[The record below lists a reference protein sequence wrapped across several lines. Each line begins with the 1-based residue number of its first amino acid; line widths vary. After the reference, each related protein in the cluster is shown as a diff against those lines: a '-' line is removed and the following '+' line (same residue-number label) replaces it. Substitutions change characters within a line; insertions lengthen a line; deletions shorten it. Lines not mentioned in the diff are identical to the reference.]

1 MSENFSYFPTFL
13 RSNNTENRFVQKLKT
28 AAATKQRKLESSIR
42 RRRFLVRQVK
52 CIMYAT
58 LTPTRSGGHK
68 QAFPSS
74 SRIRRLEPEDTPR
87 KRKKKKRWEARKQR
101 LYSVYRISSVERQ
114 RRRRG
119 PLGACGEEVICMT
132 ALFFSSTRPPV
143 RDRNER

>member
-28 AAATKQRKLESSIR
+28 AAATKQRKLEWSIR

-87 KRKKKKRWEARKQR
+87 KRNDGKLRNKR
-101 LYSVYRISSVERQ
+101 LYSVYRISAVERQ